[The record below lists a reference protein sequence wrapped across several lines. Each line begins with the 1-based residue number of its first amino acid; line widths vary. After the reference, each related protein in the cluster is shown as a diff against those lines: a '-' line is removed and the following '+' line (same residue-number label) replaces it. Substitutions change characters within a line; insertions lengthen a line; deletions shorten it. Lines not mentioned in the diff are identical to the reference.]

1 MKNLVILEKADSGYS
16 AYVPDLPGCVST
28 GGSISEIK
36 TNIRQAIE
44 FHIEGMRYEGL
55 RLPEGFQEGYSLMF
69 KVDIASL
76 FAWFSGVLTKSGV
89 SRITGLNPSLISQY
103 ASGIKTPSTKQT
115 RKIEKAL
122 HRLGEELL
130 EIKL

>member
-1 MKNLVILEKADSGYS
+1 
-16 AYVPDLPGCVST
+16 VST